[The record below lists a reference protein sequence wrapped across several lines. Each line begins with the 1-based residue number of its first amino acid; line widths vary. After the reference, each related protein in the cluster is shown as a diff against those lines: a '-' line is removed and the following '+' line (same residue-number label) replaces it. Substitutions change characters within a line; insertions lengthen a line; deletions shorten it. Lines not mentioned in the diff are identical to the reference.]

1 MTQGKDESMKYRIT
15 FQGPYLVG
23 YQLQFDEIFL
33 YTVTGDGLISVFR
46 RGRLDSMFFEEFMAD
61 IPWIDLGCL

>member
-1 MTQGKDESMKYRIT
+1 VEYEIT
-15 FQGPYLVG
+15 FKTQYRAG
-23 YQLQFDEIFL
+23 YQPIFDEIFL